1 MKLYVEEPGST
12 AVRGQIGEATVL
24 TTSSI
29 TYVEAR
35 AALAR
40 RRRADHISAPDH
52 QRLVAMWDS
61 DWERYVR
68 LDITDGLLRE
78 AAALSDR
85 HPLRAYDAIHL
96 ASALTARRQFQGD
109 LLFACWDDGLSA
121 AAKREGMELARR

>member
-1 MKLYVEEPGST
+1 VKLYVEEPGS
-12 AVRGQIGEATVL
+12 ASVRGQINEATVA

-40 RRRADHISAPDH
+40 RRRAGHISAADH
-52 QRLVAMWDS
+52 QRLVNILDS

-68 LDITDGLLRE
+68 LDVTDGVLRE

-85 HPLRAYDAIHL
+85 HSLRAYDAVHL
-96 ASALTARRQFQGD
+96 ASALTARRQFEGN

-121 AAKREGMELARR
+121 AASREGLRLTGR

>member
-12 AVRGQIGEATVL
+12 TVRGQIDEATVM

-40 RRRADHISAPDH
+40 RRRADHISAADH

-96 ASALTARRQFQGD
+96 ASALTARRQFEGN
-109 LLFACWDDGLSA
+109 LLFTCWDDGLSA
-121 AAKREGMELARR
+121 AARREGLDVARR